1 MQLLLVI
8 FLLEPVSILELPVR
22 CTRIE
27 NYEEINYLL
36 QENNRAIIKIDTARN
51 VLSIPVEGGVINR
64 IYGFDLTPFSI
75 YLNMPGGLFK
85 LSINSGLIEKIY
97 TGDVVSFTL
106 NDAEEII
113 LADRFK
119 KEVLFLDSQYRI
131 RLIKSNFNVVDMD
144 YFDKRIYLLTRKEII
159 VFDDYGNMIER
170 IKIPEK
176 KERIVASGK
185 IYLFTSAQNTIL
197 RKDKE
202 WDSIKLNHSFIDLK
216 ITKKNVLIL
225 NQYGDTLYIYDKSDF

>member
-1 MQLLLVI
+1 M
-8 FLLEPVSILELPVR
+8 
-22 CTRIE
+22 
-27 NYEEINYLL
+27 
-36 QENNRAIIKIDTARN
+36 
-51 VLSIPVEGGVINR
+51 SIPVEGGVINR

>member
-8 FLLEPVSILELPVR
+8 FLLEPISILELPLR
-22 CTRIE
+22 CTRLE
-27 NYEEINYLL
+27 TYEEMNYLL
-36 QENNRAIIKIDTARN
+36 QENNRTIIRIDTVRN
-51 VLSIPVEGGVINR
+51 VLSIPVEGGVNNR
-64 IYGFDLTPFSI
+64 IYGFDVTPFSI
-75 YLNMPGGLFK
+75 YLNMKEGLFK
-85 LSINSGLIEKIY
+85 LSTNSGLIEKIY

-106 NDAEEII
+106 NDVEEII

-119 KEVLFLDSQYRI
+119 KEVLFLDSQYKI

-144 YFDKRIYLLTRKEII
+144 YFDKRIYILTRKEII

-176 KERIVASGK
+176 KERIVVRGK
-185 IYLFTSAQNTIL
+185 VYLFTPAQKTVL

-202 WDSIKLNHSFIDLK
+202 WDSIKLNHPFIDLK
-216 ITKKNVLIL
+216 ITEKNVLTL
-225 NQYGDTLYIYDKSDF
+225 NQYGDTLYIYDRSDF